1 MTEKI
6 LNKASEL
13 FLNLGFKSV
22 TMDDIAT
29 NLGISKKTLYKHFN
43 NKTCL
48 VDKVTEYLFGNI
60 STGIDSVCA
69 MDLNP
74 IAEIF
79 EIKNLMMQHL
89 KDEKSSPQHQLQKYY
104 PGIFNTL
111 KKKQFK
117 KIQECTYQNIKK
129 GKEQGL
135 YRADLDIDFVTR
147 IYFIGVT
154 GIKDKEFFPLENYSM
169 QSLTAYFLEYHL
181 RGICS
186 EKGIVELEKQ
196 LEKNL
201 NTQTND
207 PHTL

>member
-6 LNKASEL
+6 LHKASEL
-13 FLNLGFKSV
+13 FITLGFKSV
-22 TMDDIAT
+22 TMDDIAN

-48 VDKVTEYLFGNI
+48 VDKTTDFMFSTI
-60 STGIDSVCA
+60 SKGIDEICA
-69 MDLNP
+69 LDLNP

-89 KDEKSSPQHQLQKYY
+89 KDEKSSPQHQLQRYY
-104 PGIFNTL
+104 PNIFDEL

-117 KIQECTYQNIKK
+117 KIQGCTYENIKK

-154 GIKDKEFFPLENYSM
+154 GIKDKEYFPLENYSM
-169 QSLTAYFLEYHL
+169 QTLTTFFLEYHL

-186 EKGIVELEKQ
+186 EKGIIELQKQ
-196 LEKNL
+196 LEKNKI
-201 NTQTND
+201 ND
-207 PHTL
+207 

>member
-6 LNKASEL
+6 VHKASEL
-13 FLNLGFKSV
+13 FLNLGLKSV
-22 TMDDIAT
+22 TMDDIAN
-29 NLGISKKTLYKHFN
+29 NLGVSKKTLYKYFE
-43 NKTCL
+43 NKTFL
-48 VDKVTEYLFGNI
+48 VGKVTDYMFGII
-60 STGIDSVCA
+60 SEGIDRVCA
-69 MDLNP
+69 LDLNP

-104 PGIFNTL
+104 PGIFDAL

-117 KIQECTYQNIKK
+117 MIQELTIENIKK

-154 GIKDKEFFPLENYSM
+154 GIKDKDYFPLVNYSM
-169 QSLTAYFLEYHL
+169 QTLTAFFLEYHL

-186 EKGIVELEKQ
+186 EKGIIELEKQ
-196 LEKNL
+196 LEKNKNSL
-201 NTQTND
+201 
-207 PHTL
+207 